1 MDFASVEPDDRY
13 LICTDGLYKELTF
26 SDIAKS
32 LKSQTIEL
40 ALEELTDEALRKGAK
55 DNLSAVIIEASSI

>member
-55 DNLSAVIIEASSI
+55 DNLSAVIIEASSN